1 MDIEITIS
9 EHFFLKW
16 TVWNVWMYYVES
28 QLIYMTAVKAI
39 IRASAGW
46 TVRIYLKQRFIC
58 KFYFEK

>member
-1 MDIEITIS
+1 
-9 EHFFLKW
+9 
-16 TVWNVWMYYVES
+16 MYYVES

-39 IRASAGW
+39 IRATAGR